1 MLPHIRNAVSRATEI
16 YHDSGAKAR
25 VEQDGYTRVDP
36 FLIAGREGIPVL
48 LRPLEK
54 LLGAFIREGVSGIL
68 VNSER
73 SAGLIHLTCAHEL
86 GHYFM
91 GHDTTGDETMD
102 FGREAA
108 YIEQEADWFAY
119 HLLASRGLLA
129 NIMRRKHWNIQ
140 SLKSPPALYQLSLR
154 LGISYAATVW
164 SLVRQKLLSS
174 SQVKNLLKVQ
184 PIEIK
189 RALLGEHKFDSR
201 KDVWLLDESD
211 RASVLEPRA
220 DDLVLVRLKSNA
232 ASGYLWSLDEL
243 ASEGFQIRPIPRS
256 PEQIPDPEKLVF
268 GGVATA
274 EFLLTL
280 DEAVKSRSCDPLML
294 TMEEQ
299 RPWLKGADAN
309 ARFETRT
316 KFEQIGPG
324 LTRAA
329 KQQLLRES
337 SLA

>member
-1 MLPHIRNAVSRATEI
+1 MLPHIRDAVSRATEI

-36 FLIAGREGIPVL
+36 FLIAGGEGVPVL

-54 LLGAFIREGVSGIL
+54 LLGAFIREDVSGIL

-86 GHYFM
+86 GHYFL

-102 FGREAA
+102 FGSGAA
-108 YIEQEADWFAY
+108 RVEQEADWFAY

-129 NIMRRKHWNIQ
+129 NIMRRKRWSVQ
-140 SLKSPPALYQLSLR
+140 SLKNPFVLYQLSLR
-154 LGISYAATVW
+154 LGISYMATGW
-164 SLVRQKLLSS
+164 SLARQKLLSPD
-174 SQVKNLLKVQ
+174 QVKGLLKVQ
-184 PIEIK
+184 PIDIK
-189 RALLGEHKFDSR
+189 RALLEEQEFDSR
-201 KDVWLLDESD
+201 KEVWLLDEGD

-220 DDLVLVRLKSNA
+220 DDQVLVRLKSNA
-232 ASGYLWSLDEL
+232 SSGYLWSLDEL
-243 ASEGFQIRPIPRS
+243 ASEGFQIHPVPRPPEPAS
-256 PEQIPDPEKLVF
+256 DPEQLLF
-268 GGVATA
+268 GGAPTA

-280 DEAVKSRSCDPLML
+280 DDAAKSRNEAPLVVA
-294 TMEEQ
+294 MEEQ
-299 RPWLKGADAN
+299 RPWLKGDEAHAT
-309 ARFETRT
+309 FEAKA

-329 KQQLLRES
+329 KQQLLKES

>member
-36 FLIAGREGIPVL
+36 FLIAGGEGVPVL

-54 LLGAFIREGVSGIL
+54 LLGAFIREDVSGIL

-102 FGREAA
+102 FGPRAA
-108 YIEQEADWFAY
+108 HVEQEADWFAY
-119 HLLASRGLLA
+119 HLLASRGVLA
-129 NIMRRKHWNIQ
+129 NIMRRKHWSVQ
-140 SLKSPPALYQLSLR
+140 SLKNPFVLYQLSLR
-154 LGISYAATVW
+154 LGISYTATGW
-164 SLVRQKLLSS
+164 SLVRQKILNAD
-174 SQVKNLLKVQ
+174 QVKDLLKVQ

-189 RALLGEHKFDSR
+189 RALLEEREFDSR
-201 KDVWLLDESD
+201 KEVWLLDESD

-220 DDLVLVRLKSNA
+220 DDQVLVRLKSNA
-232 ASGYLWSLDEL
+232 SSGYLWSLDEL
-243 ASEGFQIRPIPRS
+243 ASEGFEVRPVPRS
-256 PEQIPDPEKLVF
+256 PEQIPDPEQLVF

-280 DEAVKSRSCDPLML
+280 DEAAKSRNGDPLVLAMK
-294 TMEEQ
+294 EQ
-299 RPWLKGADAN
+299 RPWLKGAEAN
-309 ARFETRT
+309 ATFETRT
-316 KFEQIGPG
+316 KYEQIGPG